1 MPKSKVE
8 ITAETITT
16 IINDKRPTSLT
27 DISRALGHKGTI
39 SGSVAARIRELV
51 PNVAD
56 LLAANKPAKDA
67 KDAKSAS
74 DAKPEGNPKIN
85 KKAAKASAK
94 PATGKKTAG
103 AVAYPLSDCIPYR
116 ESSGYAQVW
125 AILHAHKD
133 TGISKTDLTAKYQA
147 WCKKP
152 LKNCQFDV
160 HVVISPKEDG
170 SCHRSAAKAAQ
181 SYWIQRENDFLRL
194 RMIGE
199 GKK

>member
-1 MPKSKVE
+1 MSTPKSE

-67 KDAKSAS
+67 KSAS
-74 DAKPEGNPKIN
+74 DAKQAGNPKV

-94 PATGKKTAG
+94 PAGKKTAG
-103 AVAYPLSDCIPYR
+103 AVAYPIPDCTPYR

-133 TGISKTDLTAKYQA
+133 TGISKTDLTAKYKA

-152 LKNCQFDV
+152 DANCGFDV
-160 HVVISPKEDG
+160 HVVISPREDG

-181 SYWIQRENDFLRL
+181 TYWVERENDFLRL